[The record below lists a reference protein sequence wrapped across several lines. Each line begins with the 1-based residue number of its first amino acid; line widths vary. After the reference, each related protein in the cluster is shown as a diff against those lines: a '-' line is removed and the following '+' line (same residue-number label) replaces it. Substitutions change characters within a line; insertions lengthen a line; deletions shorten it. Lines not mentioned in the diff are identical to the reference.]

1 MDWVKEYIL
10 NIVAVGMITAICITL
25 VQKNTSAGMIIK
37 MLGGI
42 FLVITLISPLV
53 KIRFDDLSS
62 LWEQVSAEGN
72 VLAKEGSNST
82 QEVLSTVIKEDLEAY
97 ILDKA
102 DELGLTLR
110 ITVQMDQHNAVMPQT
125 VKLQGAASPYQKRLL
140 SAFMEEELGIT
151 EAQQEWN

>member
-10 NIVAVGMITAICITL
+10 SIVAVGMITAICITL

-53 KIRFDDLSS
+53 KIRFDDLGV
-62 LWEQVSAEGN
+62 LWEQISAEGDL
-72 VLAKEGSNST
+72 LAQEGNDST
-82 QEVLSTVIKEDLEAY
+82 QEALSSVIKEDLEAY

-102 DELGLTLR
+102 DELGLTLK

>member
-53 KIRFDDLSS
+53 KIRFDDLGV
-62 LWEQVSAEGN
+62 LWEQISAEGDL
-72 VLAKEGSNST
+72 LAQEGNDST
-82 QEVLSTVIKEDLEAY
+82 QEALSTVIKEDLEAY

-102 DELGLTLR
+102 DELGLTLK
-110 ITVQMDQHNAVMPQT
+110 ITVQMDQHNTVMPQT
-125 VKLQGAASPYQKRLL
+125 VKLQGAVSPYQKRLL

>member
-10 NIVAVGMITAICITL
+10 SIVAVGMITAICITL

-53 KIRFDDLSS
+53 KIRFDDLGV
-62 LWEQVSAEGN
+62 LWEQISAEGEL
-72 VLAKEGSNST
+72 LAQEGNDST
-82 QEVLSTVIKEDLEAY
+82 QEALSSVIKEDLEAY

-102 DELGLTLR
+102 DELGLTLKV
-110 ITVQMDQHNAVMPQT
+110 TVQMDQHNAVMPQT

>member
-72 VLAKEGSNST
+72 VLAQEGSNST
-82 QEVLSTVIKEDLEAY
+82 QEALSTVIKEDLEAY

>member
-53 KIRFDDLSS
+53 KIRFDDLGV
-62 LWEQVSAEGN
+62 LWEQISAEGDL
-72 VLAKEGSNST
+72 LAQEGNDST
-82 QEVLSTVIKEDLEAY
+82 QEALSTVIKEDLEAY

-102 DELGLTLR
+102 DELGLTLKV
-110 ITVQMDQHNAVMPQT
+110 TVQMDQHNAVMPQT

>member
-53 KIRFDDLSS
+53 KIRFDDLGV
-62 LWEQVSAEGN
+62 LWEQISAEGDL
-72 VLAKEGSNST
+72 LAQEGNDST
-82 QEVLSTVIKEDLEAY
+82 QEALSTVIKEDLEAY

-102 DELGLTLR
+102 DELGLTLK
-110 ITVQMDQHNAVMPQT
+110 ITVKMDQHNTVMPQT

>member
-82 QEVLSTVIKEDLEAY
+82 QEALSTVIKEDLEAY

>member
-10 NIVAVGMITAICITL
+10 NIFAVGMITAICITL

-37 MLGGI
+37 MLGGS
-42 FLVITLISPLV
+42 FFVITLISPLV
-53 KIRFDDLSS
+53 KIRFDDLGV
-62 LWEQVSAEGN
+62 LCEQISAEGDL
-72 VLAKEGSNST
+72 LAQEGNDST
-82 QEVLSTVIKEDLEAY
+82 QEALSTVIKEDLEAY